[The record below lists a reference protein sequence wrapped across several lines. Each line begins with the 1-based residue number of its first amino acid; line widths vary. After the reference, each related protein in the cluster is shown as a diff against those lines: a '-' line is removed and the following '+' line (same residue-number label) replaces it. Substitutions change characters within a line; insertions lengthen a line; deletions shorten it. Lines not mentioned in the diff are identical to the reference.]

1 MRAGGIQQQSNNEL
15 TTQLEYFCDLL
26 TVLLEYI
33 DRTMHSAHFLQ
44 AFTDKIQIMTLRFSI
59 LVAAQYLFLES
70 RFFKKL
76 MRAFYSC
83 RYINFTFSKKD
94 AGGGPET

>member
-15 TTQLEYFCDLL
+15 TTQLEYFCELL

-44 AFTDKIQIMTLRFSI
+44 AFTDKIQIMTLR
-59 LVAAQYLFLES
+59 
-70 RFFKKL
+70 
-76 MRAFYSC
+76 
-83 RYINFTFSKKD
+83 
-94 AGGGPET
+94 